1 MAREAIQLE
10 TNRQLRQSNRNLN
23 RKAGPG
29 PRTVLADKGTRVLT
43 TEVAEDLK
51 KKAEAKFEAKLGAML
66 RLGNKLREEAF
77 RDAMIASPL
86 GGLYEVASV
95 AEHEGE
101 TEFTIDVSLRWRVE
115 VIKADYFVTP
125 KVEFWLENHEAGPVP
140 RLVKDRKAQGLAS
153 TSGTWRWVPAEEA
166 DWSFVYISFS

>member
-1 MAREAIQLE
+1 MAREAIRLE
-10 TNRQLRQSNRNLN
+10 TNRQLRQNNCNLN

-29 PRTVLADKGTRVLT
+29 PRTVLADKMTRALT

-51 KKAEAKFEAKLGAML
+51 KKAEAKFEAELEAKL
-66 RLGNKLREEAF
+66 RLENEKKEKAF

-101 TEFTIDVSLRWRVE
+101 TEITIDVSLRWRVE
-115 VIKADYFVTP
+115 AIKADYFVTP
-125 KVEFWLENHEAGPVP
+125 TVNLGWKIM
-140 RLVKDRKAQGLAS
+140 KLALCH
-153 TSGTWRWVPAEEA
+153 
-166 DWSFVYISFS
+166 DL